1 MVFVIVAVA
10 GEVYASA
17 LEVSWL
23 VRHEVRRWVLLI
35 YLILSCLGAAGWAI
49 AIWWGSAAGAG
60 VGFAWLAA
68 TLSIERAVIGL
79 RLEGH
84 RWRIGRTWLAISG
97 LADEILKVGDGDPS
111 MSNAEDGLAST
122 ADPRPQRA
130 PREELLWQL
139 RTLID
144 SLDDCRDATTEDLVD
159 IIQEA
164 NRHQVDGTTP
174 TPQRA
179 DEIARL
185 SADLAKQ
192 IPSGVRYK

>member
-1 MVFVIVAVA
+1 MIVAVA

-23 VRHEVRRWVLLI
+23 VRHEVRRWGLLI
-35 YLILSCLGAAGWAI
+35 YLIVSCLGAVGWAT
-49 AIWWGSAAGAG
+49 AIWWGSAAGAA
-60 VGFAWLAA
+60 VGFVWLA
-68 TLSIERAVIGL
+68 TTVLIERAVIRL

-84 RWRIGRTWLAISG
+84 FWRIGRTWLAISG
-97 LADEILKVGDGDPS
+97 LADEFLKIGDGDPS
-111 MSNAEDGLAST
+111 MPNANDGVASM
-122 ADPRPQRA
+122 ADRQPQHA
-130 PREELLWQL
+130 PREELLRQL
-139 RTLID
+139 RKLID
-144 SLDDCRDATTEDLVD
+144 SLDGCRDAATDDLVD

-164 NRHQVDGTTP
+164 NRHLVDETTP